1 MKTRFGIAIAVAVLG
16 FVAPASADTIA
27 NFTLDGVT
35 FGDGGTATGSFTL
48 DLDTSTL
55 SNVNI
60 ITSLNTDSFGTIG
73 TTYNDLGANT
83 FTNGTTAQFEF
94 DNFYYFFPIPF
105 PTGEDSLVIDLPGP
119 LTAAN
124 LAGSS
129 SFAASGS
136 ESEYFFLCGGGLG
149 GDFCG
154 ARTITAGTLDTGLS
168 ATPLPATLPLFAG
181 GLGFVGYLTRR
192 RKQSGKQ
199 ALAAA

>member
-1 MKTRFGIAIAVAVLG
+1 MAVLR

-60 ITSLNTDSFGTIG
+60 TTSSNIDSMFAAFGA
-73 TTYNDLGANT
+73 TYNDSSTNI

-94 DNFYYFFPIPF
+94 DNFYYYFPVFF

-119 LTAAN
+119 LTPAN

-136 ESEYFFLCGGGLG
+136 ESEYFFLCGGGGL
-149 GDFCG
+149 DFCG

-181 GLGFVGYLTRR
+181 GLGFVGYLARR
-192 RKQSGKQ
+192 RKRSEKKV
-199 ALAAA
+199 LATA